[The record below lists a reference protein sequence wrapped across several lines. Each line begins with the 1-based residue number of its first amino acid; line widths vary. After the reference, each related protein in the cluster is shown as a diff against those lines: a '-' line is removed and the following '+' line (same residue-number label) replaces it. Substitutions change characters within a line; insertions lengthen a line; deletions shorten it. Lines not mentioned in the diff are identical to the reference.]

1 MKKNEIR
8 VELLRIER
16 DRKNLMMP
24 YLAALGLTFGQGQ
37 ARILDTLLTKDHIT
51 QKTLADIC
59 YMDVATVSRSLDR
72 LEEAGLLVSER
83 DPECRRSFL
92 ICLTE
97 QGKIEAAKAREG
109 LKKLDNVIC
118 KGLSD
123 DELNALHNVL
133 VKISDNLEE
142 CREL

>member
-51 QKTLADIC
+51 QK
-59 YMDVATVSRSLDR
+59 
-72 LEEAGLLVSER
+72 
-83 DPECRRSFL
+83 
-92 ICLTE
+92 
-97 QGKIEAAKAREG
+97 K
-109 LKKLDNVIC
+109 
-118 KGLSD
+118 
-123 DELNALHNVL
+123 L
-133 VKISDNLEE
+133 VKITKKLIMIILFMVNISIV
-142 CREL
+142 